1 MFRPGFNASSLA
13 PDNCVNTTSP
23 LLTIDANYTQGC
35 LALNLVN
42 SGAVSQLAVSLDAH
56 SMFVYAA
63 DGLFVELQEV
73 KVLSIAVGQ
82 RYSVMIKLD
91 QKPGAYLLRF
101 ASYPGGDMQ
110 QVIEGQAIV
119 SYNAESLDTG
129 VDVLDDSASTWVL
142 KNGSAVANVT
152 ELDPTLLRP
161 FEGNNPRSGPADLTK
176 TFLVSQTGIVTWVVD
191 RYPYSEPT
199 IPVLYGNTSEGWQAN
214 TTIHMPFN
222 STVDIVM
229 MIAND
234 SMDTVT

>member
-1 MFRPGFNASSLA
+1 
-13 PDNCVNTTSP
+13 
-23 LLTIDANYTQGC
+23 
-35 LALNLVN
+35 
-42 SGAVSQLAVSLDAH
+42 
-56 SMFVYAA
+56 
-63 DGLFVELQEV
+63 
-73 KVLSIAVGQ
+73 
-82 RYSVMIKLD
+82 MIKLD
-91 QKPGAYLLRF
+91 QQPGAYLLRF

-129 VDVLDDSASTWVL
+129 VEVLDDSASTWML

-199 IPVLYGNTSEGWQAN
+199 IPVLSVW
-214 TTIHMPFN
+214 
-222 STVDIVM
+222 STVRPIRIDSGSTPGVM
-229 MIAND
+229 DPTHGNQAKVQTT
-234 SMDTVT
+234 SVQPVTPG